1 MPVIVL
7 SLPESNG
14 GGVVLTQSKVLCVGK
29 LIFHKPEF
37 FNYADTNEYVLATE
51 EELTKAPWDTMNVTP
66 NLRAKACSMKFARPF
81 VKLSERATHVKDIQ
95 WSDDL
100 VTPRLSWLCKY
111 LPKVWK
117 KLDQEA
123 RQLAFLMGTHAR
135 LGQGARV
142 GGLDNEMLMLI
153 YGHVLAYQSREPRDR
168 SH

>member
-1 MPVIVL
+1 MPVIAMNIED
-7 SLPESNG
+7 PKQ
-14 GGVVLTQSKVLCVGK
+14 GVVLTRAKVLCVGK
-29 LIFHKPEF
+29 KLFHNPEF
-37 FNYADTNEYVLATE
+37 FTYAGTNEYTLANE
-51 EELTKAPWDTMNVTP
+51 EELTKAPWPTMTVIP
-66 NLRAKACSMKFARPF
+66 NLRGKALSMKFARSF

-123 RQLAFLMGTHAR
+123 RQLALLMGTHAR
-135 LGQGARV
+135 LGKESPL

-153 YGHVLAYQSREPRDR
+153 CGHVVLA
-168 SH
+168 

>member
-1 MPVIVL
+1 MPVV

-29 LIFHKPEF
+29 KIFHNPEF
-37 FNYADTNEYVLATE
+37 FTYAGTNTYELATE
-51 EELTKAPWDTMNVTP
+51 EELTKAPWATSSITP
-66 NLRAKACSMKFARPF
+66 NLRGKALSMKFARSF

-111 LPKVWK
+111 LPKVLLWK
-117 KLDQEA
+117 KRDQEA
-123 RQLAFLMGTHAR
+123 RQLALLMGTHAR
-135 LGQGARV
+135 LGKESPL

-153 YGHVLAYQSREPRDR
+153 CGHVVLA
-168 SH
+168 